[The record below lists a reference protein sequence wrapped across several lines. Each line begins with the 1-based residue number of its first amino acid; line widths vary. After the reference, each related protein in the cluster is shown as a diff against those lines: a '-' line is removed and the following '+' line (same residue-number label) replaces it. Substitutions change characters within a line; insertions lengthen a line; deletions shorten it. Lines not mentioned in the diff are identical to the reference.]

1 MTGKWVTTLVPEP
14 AAGSLPH
21 GSPGDKPQDARERGT
36 MREKT
41 PGTQDHPL
49 QRSPLTRFPLA
60 VTRQAI
66 HARYFSFQD
75 SPATAG

>member
-41 PGTQDHPL
+41 PGTP
-49 QRSPLTRFPLA
+49 A
-60 VTRQAI
+60 A
-66 HARYFSFQD
+66 D
-75 SPATAG
+75 SGEFLEEIPEGEAQGLLPPQLKVKP